1 MVFLCAQ
8 RSLDCL
14 NICCCRV
21 AVLFRAVE
29 KEESRSPGLDVTKI
43 CFKTQSS
50 IFGFF
55 FLIHTMKDR
64 QDAGVLSAAQ

>member
-14 NICCCRV
+14 NICCCRA

-29 KEESRSPGLDVTKI
+29 KEESRSPSLDVTKI
-43 CFKTQSS
+43 SFKTQSS
-50 IFGFF
+50 VCFF
-55 FLIHTMKDR
+55 IHTMKDR